1 MFGLIDCNNF
11 FVSCE
16 RVFDPSLRGVPV
28 VVLSNNDGCAVAIS
42 NEAKALGIKRG
53 VPLFQIKDIV
63 GRYGVRVFSS
73 NFRLYGDMAARVMSV
88 LSSMTENVEI
98 YSIDEAFF
106 RPANV
111 CENELQDY
119 GRSIVHRVRRCT
131 GIPTSVGIAS
141 TRTLA
146 KIASK
151 FAKKYPGY
159 HGSCIIDTEDKRRK
173 ALKMTE
179 LGDVWGIGR
188 RLSKHFA
195 ARGLRTA
202 LDLADMTEEQMKEYN
217 VTVLRTW
224 KELNGTA
231 CIDIDHDSS
240 EQKQMCCSH
249 SFSPCI
255 TTIDDMREAV
265 ASFAANIGTRLRRH
279 GLCAATLS
287 VFIHTNRFRADLD
300 QYYNSAFVTLNEPTD
315 DTLTITDAASRALA
329 SIFRRGYEY
338 KKAGIII
345 TEIVPKA
352 NVQPSLF
359 VSQADRDRRTRLMT
373 VVDKIN
379 TSGAMRD
386 TVHTASFPPLSE
398 HIRRES
404 MSRHFT
410 TSLADIIY
418 IN

>member
-73 NFRLYGDMAARVMSV
+73 NFRLYGDMSARVMSV
-88 LSSMTENVEI
+88 LASMTENVEI

-119 GRSIVHRVRRCT
+119 GRSIVRRVRRCT

-217 VTVLRTW
+217 VTVFRTW
-224 KELNGTA
+224 KELNGTS

-240 EQKQMCCSH
+240 EQKQMCCSR

-255 TTIDDMREAV
+255 TTINDMREAV
-265 ASFAANIGTRLRRH
+265 ASFATNIGTRLRRH

-315 DTLTITDAASRALA
+315 DTLTITDASSRALT

-338 KKAGIII
+338 KKSGIII

-386 TVHTASFPPLSE
+386 KVHTASFSPISE